1 LRAVVYANQATV
13 VIEPTADS
21 LALIRTATRAA
32 AAMWRDGYRYQK
44 TGIVLL
50 DLYQSAGLPVADLFA
65 SFDPEKSKALM
76 AALDPVNGRFGR
88 NTLRPGAVA
97 ATPTWACD
105 GVICLPAIRRGRQ
118 IFCAFTP
125 ESTLLIMHAAY
136 MLTDSC

>member
-1 LRAVVYANQATV
+1 MRAVVYANQATV

-76 AALDPVNGRFGR
+76 AALIRS
-88 NTLRPGAVA
+88 TAALA
-97 ATPTWACD
+97 ATPCD
-105 GVICLPAIRRGRQ
+105 R
-118 IFCAFTP
+118 
-125 ESTLLIMHAAY
+125 TLLRQRRPGHA
-136 MLTDSC
+136 TG